1 MKRVLLTFM
10 VIVAGFAIAAPDISA
25 QSANRNGRADKRQTA
40 MEEWKQDMAE
50 FRARSQENRKLNEL
64 TDSIAYV
71 QALYAVRNQDF
82 VLEADNVMF
91 RNGNTVFVNSM
102 TNFISVKGNRAVVQI
117 SPSNFT
123 SGPNG
128 VGGVTV
134 SGMISGPEYRVDK
147 HGNVTFSFSVMGIGI
162 NAQVEVYLTPG
173 TNNASATIYPNFNSN
188 TVWIQGEVVP
198 YENSRVFEG
207 TSL

>member
-1 MKRVLLTFM
+1 MWCTYIRQLKAEYFDVLHK
-10 VIVAGFAIAAPDISA
+10 P
-25 QSANRNGRADKRQTA
+25 
-40 MEEWKQDMAE
+40 MEQWKKDMAE
-50 FRARSQENRKLNEL
+50 FRARSQEDRRLNEL

-117 SPSNFT
+117 SPSNFA

-134 SGMISGPEYRVDK
+134 SGMLSGPEYRVDK

-162 NAQVEVYLTPG
+162 NAQIEIYLTPG

-188 TVWIQGEVVP
+188 TVWLQGNVVP
-198 YENSRVFEG
+198 YENSNVIQG
-207 TSL
+207 SSL

>member
-10 VIVAGFAIAAPDISA
+10 VIVAGFALATPDISA
-25 QSANRNGRADKRQTA
+25 QSANRNGRADKGQSA
-40 MEEWKQDMAE
+40 MEQWKKDMAE
-50 FRARSQENRKLNEL
+50 FRARSQEDRRLNEL

-134 SGMISGPEYRVDK
+134 SGMISSPEYRVDK

>member
-10 VIVAGFAIAAPDISA
+10 VIVAGLAMTAPDTSA
-25 QSANRNGRADKRQTA
+25 QNTHRNGRADKGQSS
-40 MEEWKQDMAE
+40 MEAWKKDMAE
-50 FRARSQENRKLNEL
+50 FRARSQEDRRLREL
-64 TDSIAYV
+64 TDSVAYV
-71 QALYAVRNQDF
+71 QALAAVKNQDF

-91 RNGNTVFVNSM
+91 RNGNTVFVNST

-117 SPSNFT
+117 SPSNFA

-134 SGMISGPEYRVDK
+134 TGMLSGPEYRVDK
-147 HGNVTFSFSVMGIGI
+147 KGNVTYSYNVMGLGI
-162 NAQVEVYLTPG
+162 NAQIEVYLTPG
-173 TNNASATIYPNFNSN
+173 TNSATATIYPNFNSN
-188 TVWIQGEVVP
+188 TIWIQGEIVP

-207 TSL
+207 SSL